1 MLANRFKDKF
11 AFLLAP
17 LGETVAK
24 TGISPNQL
32 TILGMALSILAG
44 VIIGLGHPGWGAV
57 VVIIGGLCDAL
68 DGTIARSTQQVTHF
82 GAFLDSTL
90 DRYSDLA
97 LYLGVMALAYGQRN
111 FSLFLWTA
119 LALTGAIMVSYTR
132 ARAECIIESCQVGI
146 MERPERV
153 IILLAGL
160 VFNWLEGA
168 MVVTAIL
175 ANFTALQRIYH
186 TYKQLKD

>member
-1 MLANRFKDKF
+1 MIANRFKEKF

-17 LGETVAK
+17 LGDVISK

-32 TILGMALSILAG
+32 TLLGMALSILAG
-44 VIIGLGHPGWGAV
+44 VVIGLGHPLWGALL
-57 VVIIGGLCDAL
+57 VILGGLCDAL
-68 DGTIARSTQQVTHF
+68 DGTIARSTQKVTRF

-97 LYLGVMALAYGQRN
+97 LYMGVMALAFSHRDL
-111 FSLFLWTA
+111 SLFLWTA
-119 LALTGAIMVSYTR
+119 LALAGAIMVSYTR

-153 IILLAGL
+153 IILLVGL
-160 VFNWLEGA
+160 IFHWLEGA
-168 MVVTAIL
+168 MVLTAIL
-175 ANFTALQRIYH
+175 ANWTALQRIHH

>member
-44 VIIGLGHPGWGAV
+44 VIIGLGHPRWGAV

-68 DGTIARSTQQVTHF
+68 DGTIARSTQRVTRF